1 MTFGS
6 AESELFSIVSDKHD
20 PVARIHRR
28 RAEMTCVN
36 SHGNAIVKWL
46 EEDGF
51 FHISRKK
58 KYCDE
63 MGQSHRLPIW
73 DRSIFAA
80 VQGKEKRSTK
90 LVIRKRR

>member
-1 MTFGS
+1 
-6 AESELFSIVSDKHD
+6 
-20 PVARIHRR
+20 
-28 RAEMTCVN
+28 MTCVN

-46 EEDGF
+46 EEDRF

-80 VQGKEKRSTK
+80 DQGKRNRSTEGTEWSK
-90 LVIRKRR
+90 IMQEDGNGGLDTRELGSFF